1 MNNKARSIQYFFFS
15 QYFSDG
21 LRITFGVLLPSLLF
35 YWLGQFE
42 TGLTLSLGALCVS
55 IADSPGPVVHKR
67 NGMLYCNLFIFAVA
81 LLTGYARLSIWTMG
95 LEVLLLSFFFSMF
108 VVYGNRA
115 AALGTAALLVMILMM
130 DNRLEPEQV
139 PGYSALILGG
149 GLWYM
154 LFSLLT
160 FQIRPFRQ
168 AQQALG
174 ECIHEIAKFLRLKAE
189 FYTLKTDLQ
198 RDYDK
203 VVSQQVVVSQKQD
216 AVRELLF
223 KSRQLMKES
232 IPASRTLLLTFVDV
246 VDLYEQITASHYDYA
261 TIRERFGTTGV
272 LELIADLIRQIS
284 EELDEVGVAIQSNTH
299 YNRRSLDLNNAL
311 EQLKTTI
318 DAVGERGQG
327 GSNLALKK
335 ILVNLR
341 HLMQRLNSISAYF
354 DTQPPAAVP
363 AGRSNLEYRR
373 FVSHEGFDAGKFF
386 DNLTFSSSVF
396 KHAFR
401 VAIVCLFGFVV
412 TKFIIYGHHSYW
424 VLLTIIVILKPGFS
438 LTKQRNYQRIT
449 GTVTGGLIGIVIL
462 HLIPDKTVQFVLLL
476 FLMVGTYSFIRIN
489 YVISVIFMTPYILIL
504 FSFLGIGHLDLVE
517 ERILDTLIGSAI
529 AFTASYI
536 IFPSW
541 ESHTIKGLMRDMLKA
556 NSNYLLRLAE
566 SLAGRDVETLDYRLA
581 RKEVYVSAANL
592 SGAFQRMLSEPKRT
606 QRNSKEVHKFVV
618 LNHILF
624 SSIATLS
631 SAILDQDYKM
641 VLSAE
646 SLRPVRRALAMLNE
660 GVRRLDP
667 AASDNSP
674 ESIAA
679 VPDPEHKGMVETADP
694 GLREQLEFMQRL
706 SSDILKI
713 TDSVA
718 G

>member
-1 MNNKARSIQYFFFS
+1 MNIKAREIQYFIFS

-55 IADSPGPVVHKR
+55 IADSPGPVTHKR

-81 LLTGYARLSIWTMG
+81 LLTGYARLSIWTMS

-130 DNRLEPEQV
+130 DKRLEPGQV

-160 FQIRPFRQ
+160 FRIRPYRQ

-174 ECIHEIAKFLRLKAE
+174 ECIHEVAKFLRLKAE
-189 FYTLKTDLQ
+189 FYTLKTNLEQ
-198 RDYDK
+198 DYDK
-203 VVSQQVVVSQKQD
+203 MVAQQVVVSQKQD

-232 IPASRTLLLTFVDV
+232 TPASRTLLLTFVDV

-261 TIRERFGTTGV
+261 TIRERFGATGV
-272 LELIADLIRQIS
+272 LEQIAYLIRQTA
-284 EELDEVGVAIQSNTH
+284 EELDQVGVAIQSNTR
-299 YNRRSLDLNNAL
+299 YSRSVDLNIAL
-311 EQLKTTI
+311 EQLKLKI
-318 DAVGERGQG
+318 DAVGEQEHGS
-327 GSNLALKK
+327 SNLALKK
-335 ILVNLR
+335 ILINLR
-341 HLMQRLNSISAYF
+341 HLTQRLNSILAYF
-354 DTQPPAAVP
+354 DSDAPAA
-363 AGRSNLEYRR
+363 ATGRSNLEYTR

-401 VAIVCLFGFVV
+401 VAVVCLFGFAV
-412 TKFIIYGHHSYW
+412 TKFITYGHHSYW

-438 LTKQRNYQRIT
+438 LTKQRNYQRMI
-449 GTVTGGLIGIVIL
+449 GTVGGGFIGIIIL
-462 HLIPDKTVQFVLLL
+462 YLIPDKTVQFVLLL

-517 ERILDTLIGSAI
+517 ERIVDTLIGSAI

-541 ESHTIKGLMRDMLKA
+541 ESDTIKGLMYDMLKA
-556 NSNYLLRLAE
+556 NSNYLLLLAE
-566 SLAGRDVETLDYRLA
+566 SLLGRNVEVLDYRLA

-606 QRNSKEVHKFVV
+606 HRNSKEVHKFVV
-618 LNHILF
+618 LNHILS

-631 SAILDQDYKM
+631 SAILDQENQAALLTD
-641 VLSAE
+641 
-646 SLRPVRRALAMLNE
+646 SLRPVRRAQAMLSE
-660 GVRRLDP
+660 GLRRLD
-667 AASDNSP
+667 ADATESVP
-674 ESIAA
+674 ETIATA
-679 VPDPEHKGMVETADP
+679 PEPQHTGIVEAADP
-694 GLREQLEFMQRL
+694 GLREQLEFIQRL

-713 TDSVA
+713 TDNVA

>member
-1 MNNKARSIQYFFFS
+1 MNIKAREIQYFIFS

-55 IADSPGPVVHKR
+55 IADSPGPVTHKR

-108 VVYGNRA
+108 VVYGNRT

-130 DNRLEPEQV
+130 DKRLEPGQV

-160 FQIRPFRQ
+160 FRIRPYRQ

-174 ECIHEIAKFLRLKAE
+174 ECIHEVAKFLRLKAE
-189 FYTLKTDLQ
+189 FYTLNTNLEQ
-198 RDYDK
+198 DYDK
-203 VVSQQVVVSQKQD
+203 MVAQQVVVSQKQD

-232 IPASRTLLLTFVDV
+232 TPASRTLLLTFVDV

-261 TIRERFGTTGV
+261 TIRERFGATGV
-272 LELIADLIRQIS
+272 LEQIAYLIRQTA
-284 EELDEVGVAIQSNTH
+284 EELDQVGVAIQSNTR
-299 YNRRSLDLNNAL
+299 YRRSVDLNIAL
-311 EQLKTTI
+311 EQLKLKI
-318 DAVGERGQG
+318 DAVGEQEHGS
-327 GSNLALKK
+327 SNLALKK
-335 ILVNLR
+335 ILINLH
-341 HLMQRLNSISAYF
+341 HLTQRLNSILAYF
-354 DTQPPAAVP
+354 DSDAPAA
-363 AGRSNLEYRR
+363 ATGRSNLEYTR

-401 VAIVCLFGFVV
+401 VAVVCLFGFAV
-412 TKFIIYGHHSYW
+412 TKFITYGHHSYW

-438 LTKQRNYQRIT
+438 LTKQRNYQRMI
-449 GTVTGGLIGIVIL
+449 GTVGGGFIGIIIL
-462 HLIPDKTVQFVLLL
+462 YLIPDKTVQFVLLL

-517 ERILDTLIGSAI
+517 ERIVDTLIGSAI

-541 ESHTIKGLMRDMLKA
+541 ESDTIKGLMYDMLKA
-556 NSNYLLRLAE
+556 NSNYLLLLAE
-566 SLAGRDVETLDYRLA
+566 SLLGRNVEVLDYRLA

-606 QRNSKEVHKFVV
+606 HRNSKEVHKFVV
-618 LNHILF
+618 LNHILS

-631 SAILDQDYKM
+631 SAILDQENQAALLID
-641 VLSAE
+641 
-646 SLRPVRRALAMLNE
+646 SLRPVRRAQAMLSE
-660 GVRRLDP
+660 GLRRLDP
-667 AASDNSP
+667 DATESVP

-679 VPDPEHKGMVETADP
+679 APEPQHTGIVEAADP
-694 GLREQLEFMQRL
+694 GLREQLEFIQRL